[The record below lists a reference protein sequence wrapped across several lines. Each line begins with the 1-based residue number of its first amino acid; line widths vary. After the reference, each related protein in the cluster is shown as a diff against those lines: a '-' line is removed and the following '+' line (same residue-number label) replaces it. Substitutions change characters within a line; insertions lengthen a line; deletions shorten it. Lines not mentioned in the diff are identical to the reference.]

1 MKHYLISLVIG
12 IVFLSCKKEETPPPE
27 PTIELVEV
35 APLNVVQFKD
45 SIIIKIKYK
54 DNNGDIGD
62 VSADEFSL
70 HIKDSRL
77 PNPDMQHI
85 KPLAPIG
92 SNVKIEGEL
101 RIKLN
106 ALFLLG
112 NGTTETTVLT
122 IKLKDQAGNWSNE
135 ITSSPITIAK

>member
-1 MKHYLISLVIG
+1 MRLYLLILASVMS
-12 IVFLSCKKEETPPPE
+12 FMACKKKEVLPPE

-35 APLNVVQFKD
+35 GPTNVVQFKD

-62 VSADEFSL
+62 ESANEFSL
-70 HIKDSRL
+70 QIKDSRL
-77 PNPDMQHI
+77 PNPDLQHI

-135 ITSSPITIAK
+135 VSTSAITITQ

>member
-1 MKHYLISLVIG
+1 MRLSILIIATA
-12 IVFLSCKKEETPPPE
+12 ITFIACKKKEIPPPE
-27 PTIELVEV
+27 PTIELIEV
-35 APLNVVQFKD
+35 GPTSVVQFKD
-45 SIIIKIKYK
+45 SVIIKLKYK

-62 VSADEFSL
+62 ESADELSL
-70 HIKDSRL
+70 EIKDSRL
-77 PNPDMQHI
+77 PKPDYQHI

-101 RIKLN
+101 KIKLN

-135 ITSSPITIAK
+135 VSSSPITIIK

>member
-1 MKHYLISLVIG
+1 MRLSILIIATLIT
-12 IVFLSCKKEETPPPE
+12 IIACKKKEVPPPE
-27 PTIELVEV
+27 PTIELIEV
-35 APLNVVQFKD
+35 GPTSVVQFKD
-45 SIIIKIKYK
+45 SVIIKLKYK

-62 VSADEFSL
+62 ESADELSL
-70 HIKDSRL
+70 EIKDSRL
-77 PNPDMQHI
+77 PKPDYQHI

-101 RIKLN
+101 KIKLN

-135 ITSSPITIAK
+135 VSSLPITIIK

>member
-1 MKHYLISLVIG
+1 MRNYFYNVVIL
-12 IVFLSCKKEETPPPE
+12 FLFLGCKKETLPTE
-27 PTIELVEV
+27 PTIEWVSV
-35 APLNVVQFKD
+35 SSTNVVQFKD
-45 SIIIKIKYK
+45 SVIIKIKYK

-62 VSADEFSL
+62 ESADEYSL
-70 HIKDSRL
+70 QIKDSRL

-101 RIKLN
+101 RVKLN

-112 NGTTETTVLT
+112 NGTTETTVFT
-122 IKLKDQAGNWSNE
+122 IKLKDRANNWSNE
-135 ITSSPITIAK
+135 ITCSPITISQ